1 MCTARCDHGRN
12 PLHCIIP
19 PYMLENLASSPD
31 PSLRRVAL
39 ESLQSSASVRTARD
53 FLAAM
58 PPTLGMEAMRA
69 AAAGPAKKNRLVYT
83 QGGKN
88 PPTSNL
94 PGKLVRKEG
103 QAAVADA
110 TANEA
115 YDFSGHTWDFY
126 NKFHGRNSIDD
137 NGMALI
143 SSVHAGVRF
152 NNAFWNGQQMVY
164 GDGDGVV
171 FQRFTRSLDVVGHE
185 LTHGVV
191 QYSSALVYQGE
202 SGALNEHFADAFG
215 VMIRQWKLSLNPAK
229 DASWLVGPDL
239 VVAAPTRKAI
249 RSMSAPGTAY
259 QNDPY
264 LGNDPQPRLYKN
276 RYTGPGDNGGVHI
289 NSGIPN
295 YAFFLACTSV
305 GGKPWDKV
313 GKVWY
318 KVMHNLLPNSQMKH
332 MAAECRAVA
341 GQMYGA
347 SSAVAKSISK
357 AWKDV
362 GL

>member
-1 MCTARCDHGRN
+1 
-12 PLHCIIP
+12 
-19 PYMLENLASSPD
+19 MLESLAESPD
-31 PSLRRVAL
+31 ANMRRAAL
-39 ESLQSSASVRTARD
+39 DSLQSSASVRTARE
-53 FLAAM
+53 FIAAM
-58 PPTLGMEAMRA
+58 PATLGMEAMRA
-69 AAAGPAKKNRLVYT
+69 PLVGAAKKNRMVYT

-88 PPTSNL
+88 PPNSNL
-94 PGKLVRKEG
+94 PGKLIRKEG
-103 QAAVADA
+103 QKAVKKDDA
-110 TANEA
+110 ANEA

-126 NKFHGRNSIDD
+126 NKFHGRNSID
-137 NGMALI
+137 NKGLALV

-164 GDGDGVV
+164 GDGDGTV
-171 FQRFTRSLDVVGHE
+171 FQRFTRSMDVVGHE

-202 SGALNEHFADAFG
+202 SGALNEHFADVFG
-215 VMIRQWKLSLNPAK
+215 VMIRQWKLALSQARE
-229 DASWLVGPDL
+229 ASWLVGADL

-249 RSMSAPGTAY
+249 RSMAAPGTAY

-264 LGNDPQPRLYKN
+264 LGTDPQPRHYKD
-276 RYTGPGDNGGVHI
+276 RYAGTGDNGGVHI

-295 YAFFLACTSV
+295 HSFFLACTSA

-318 KVMHNLLPNSQMKH
+318 KVMHNLVPNSQMNH

-347 SSAVAKSISK
+347 TSVVAKSIDK
-357 AWKDV
+357 AWTSV